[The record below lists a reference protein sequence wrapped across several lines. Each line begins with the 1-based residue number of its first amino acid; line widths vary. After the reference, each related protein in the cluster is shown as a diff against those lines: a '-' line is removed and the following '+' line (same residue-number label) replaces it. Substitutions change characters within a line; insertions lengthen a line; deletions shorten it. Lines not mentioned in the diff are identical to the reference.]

1 MVHLRVFP
9 MEGCDLVSGTHWL
22 GTLGVIQWDFKLL
35 TMSFFYGQ
43 QSVLLHGLRS
53 AGSHMQDM
61 HQFLKESV
69 KRGLV
74 LHISVQPDP
83 SSTNYLA

>member
-1 MVHLRVFP
+1 M
-9 MEGCDLVSGTHWL
+9 
-22 GTLGVIQWDFKLL
+22 
-35 TMSFFYGQ
+35 
-43 QSVLLHGLRS
+43 LLHGLRS

-74 LHISVQPDP
+74 LHISIQPDP
-83 SSTNYLA
+83 SSTDYLA